1 MNQAGVYHRPE
12 SEFAY
17 LYKQQRVH
25 LRIRTAK
32 NDVEL
37 VRVHVVDPYLFN
49 QPAAIRMLEMQRI
62 AQGVCHDYW
71 QVSLTMP
78 HQRLMYF
85 FELMKDQVAY
95 FYGEKG
101 FFSFDNFANP
111 SDYFRLPYLHEIDR
125 FDAPEWVKE
134 TIWYQIFPERFAN
147 GDPTISPKGSLAW
160 EDSPVLS
167 SNKFYGGDL
176 RGLIQHLDDLSALG
190 INGIYLCPIF
200 ESPSNHKYDTINYY
214 EIDSH
219 FGTKEVFAELV
230 QAAHQR
236 GIRIML
242 DAVFNHIGV
251 RSPQWQDVL
260 LHGPN
265 SRYYDWFH
273 IQHWP
278 MDEVFNI
285 ENPAYHTFAFVEKMP
300 KLNTANPEVAD
311 YLIDIA
317 KYWIETFDID
327 GWRLDVANE
336 IDHAFWK
343 RFRREVLAV
352 KSDVFILGE
361 IWHNS
366 QSWLNGDELDSVM
379 NYAYTDYIKEYFIDQ
394 TLSTAAFIERLADYE
409 MLYRRQTVEVMFNLL
424 DSHDTQRVMTAANGN
439 VAAVQSAFAFLFL
452 MTGSPCIYYGTEI
465 GMEGA
470 HDPDCRRVMLWDR
483 VAQKG
488 ELYQWF
494 VALIQ
499 LRKQY
504 QPTITYQAPRIEWD
518 NTRLVVSFDDV
529 DEENHQLIA
538 IWNRTDNRAI
548 EVPNMERILLHHQVG
563 QGNNVLPQGC
573 LIYLARKD

>member
-1 MNQAGVYHRPE
+1 MNLAGVYHRPE

-17 LYKQQRVH
+17 LYQQQQVH

-32 NDVEL
+32 NDVAA
-37 VRVHVVDPYLFN
+37 VRVHAVDPYLFH
-49 QPAAIRMLEMQRI
+49 QPDAFQILEMQRI
-62 AQGVCHDYW
+62 AKGVCHDYW
-71 QVSLTMP
+71 QVSLIMP
-78 HQRLMYF
+78 FQRLMYY
-85 FELMKDQVAY
+85 FELEDEESTY
-95 FYGEKG
+95 YYGERG
-101 FFSFDNFANP
+101 FFTKEMFVNP

-125 FDAPEWVKE
+125 VDAPEWVKE

-147 GDPTISPKGSLAW
+147 GDSSISPKDSLAW
-160 EDSPVLS
+160 EDGPVLS
-167 SNKFYGGDL
+167 TNNFYGGDL
-176 RGLIQHLDDLSALG
+176 RGLIDHLDDLSALG

-214 EIDSH
+214 EIDPH
-219 FGTKEVFAELV
+219 FGTKETFAELV
-230 QAAHQR
+230 DAAHKR

-242 DAVFNHIGV
+242 DAVFNHIGLH
-251 RSPQWQDVL
+251 SPQWQDVL
-260 LHGPN
+260 KNGPE
-265 SRYYDWFH
+265 SQYYDWFH
-273 IQHWP
+273 IQRWP
-278 MDEVFNI
+278 MDAVFNLDD
-285 ENPAYHTFAFVEKMP
+285 PAYHTFAFVERMP

-317 KYWIETFDID
+317 KYWVEQFDID

-366 QSWLNGDELDSVM
+366 QSWLHGDELDSVM
-379 NYAYTDYIKEYFIDQ
+379 NYAYTDHIKEYFIDQ
-394 TLSTAAFIERLADYE
+394 SISTTELVERLADYE

-424 DSHDTQRVMTAANGN
+424 DSHDTQRVMTAAQGN
-439 VAAVQSAFAFLFL
+439 IAAVQSAFAFLFL

-465 GMEGA
+465 GLEGA

-483 VAQKG
+483 VVQKG

-499 LRKQY
+499 LRKDY
-504 QPTITYQAPRIEWD
+504 QSTITYQAPHIDWD
-518 NTRLVVSFDDV
+518 DTQLVVRFDKV
-529 DEENHQLIA
+529 DENNHQLVA
-538 IWNRTDNRAI
+538 VWNRSDNQSLEIKDAAQTLI
-548 EVPNMERILLHHQVG
+548 SHQV
-563 QGNNVLPQGC
+563 VSETTVMPQGC
-573 LIYLARKD
+573 LIYLRKT